1 MIGAVHNSYATGN
14 AIHHSNNRAFTM
26 HGTHYLRLINNVVYE
41 GKGHIFFIE
50 DAIETNNYLADNLVM
65 KVKRSWSLLNTD
77 QSPAGFW
84 LTHPNNILLG
94 NHVGGSDRY
103 GFWYDLQE
111 HAMGPSANLDV
122 CPENERVG
130 EFANNAAHTMGRY
143 GLRIFHTMEPRTYP
157 CQPMV
162 YDESNSDDPYWQN
175 PPIEANFWNYTG
187 WKCNRDGAIGKKLG
201 WVKFNNFKAADNR
214 ETGIQMSQTFLIGN
228 YSGVFGNNLVIGQS
242 NNTEP
247 ALLRSNPTGVVGPR
261 TENWVANGIKFY
273 NFNWGEAACFG
284 SCSHCWHPQSSDHG
298 ARQYDVSNMYFDDA
312 TVLRRIRYGTPFN
325 GIYHDL
331 DGTLTGLGAGSW
343 ATHFEAAH
351 DLPECQMDMTLWDGH
366 ICDSTV

>member
-1 MIGAVHNSYATGN
+1 
-14 AIHHSNNRAFTM
+14 M

-228 YSGVFGNNLVIGQS
+228 YSGVFGNNLVVGQS

-284 SCSHCWHPQSSDHG
+284 SCSHCCIHKVVIMVRGNTMSPICTLMTPQSYEGLDMERHSMVSITISMEPLLDSEQAPG
-298 ARQYDVSNMYFDDA
+298 LLTSRQPTISQSA
-312 TVLRRIRYGTPFN
+312 KWI
-325 GIYHDL
+325 
-331 DGTLTGLGAGSW
+331 
-343 ATHFEAAH
+343 
-351 DLPECQMDMTLWDGH
+351 
-366 ICDSTV
+366 